1 MISLLFSVVT
11 YWLINL
17 RSGPV
22 AFFNYFAILYLELIA
37 AEALVVLISSIFPNF
52 VVSLALVAFTNG
64 LWMAVAG
71 IFVTPPVLN
80 VFWKYTFY
88 QIDYQRYAFSALIRN
103 QMIGSAYTCGDACQ
117 CMFIT
122 SLADQCMIEGGEAV
136 EALGYVTKNTLS
148 YVCHFTS
155 TGLILGIVDCDC
167 HRVKVAWVGCFVS
180 SEEVDT

>member
-37 AEALVVLISSIFPNF
+37 AEALVVLVSSIFPNF
-52 VVSLALVAFTNG
+52 VVSLALVAFMNG

-71 IFVTPPVLN
+71 IFVTPPILN

-103 QMIGSAYTCGDACQ
+103 QMIGSAYTCGDVCQ

-122 SLADQCMIEGGEAV
+122 SLADQCMIEGEEAV
-136 EALGYVTKNTLS
+136 ETLGYVTSNRLS

-155 TGLILGIVDCDC
+155 MGLILGITDCDSC
-167 HRVKVAWVGCFVS
+167 WIKITCLGCIS
-180 SEEVDT
+180 LEEVEA